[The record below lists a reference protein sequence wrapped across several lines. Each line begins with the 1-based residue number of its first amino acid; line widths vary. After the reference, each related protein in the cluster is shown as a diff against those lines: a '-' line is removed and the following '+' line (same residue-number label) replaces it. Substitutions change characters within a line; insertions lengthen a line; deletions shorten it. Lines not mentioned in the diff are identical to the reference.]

1 MAPGPAPPARS
12 PARLTANCS
21 RRPRT
26 RRRRGVAGTAGTNGG
41 SWCRARPA
49 RGSGRKAPVGA
60 AGGRRADGLGR
71 RAGARGGAQ
80 PPSSRPRRPLLR
92 PLPGGPDCQRRPRA
106 GMRRWRRRRAGGRRG
121 GPGAGRGWGYLG
133 GSSGVGQPPPPTGAV
148 LSPRDWASPGGPPR
162 PGARTRSEPQPR
174 CCRHAWPHAAQLGR
188 ARGAATQ
195 LLGPRPGP

>member
-1 MAPGPAPPARS
+1 MSAAPGSAPPARS
-12 PARLTANCS
+12 PVGLTASCS
-21 RRPRT
+21 RRQRK
-26 RRRRGVAGTAGTNGG
+26 RRRRGVAATAGTSGG
-41 SWCRARPA
+41 SWCLGRPA
-49 RGSGRKAPVGA
+49 PGSVSEVPVGA

-106 GMRRWRRRRAGGRRG
+106 GMRRQRRRRAGGRRG

-133 GSSGVGQPPPPTGAV
+133 GSSGAGHPPPNGGGPEPAG
-148 LSPRDWASPGGPPR
+148 LGFSWGASPAKR
-162 PGARTRSEPQPR
+162 PGALGAPAR
-174 CCRHAWPHAAQLGR
+174 CRHAWPHAAQLGR
-188 ARGAATQ
+188 AGGAATQ